1 MRTQYLHQ
9 QRPGVECDLS
19 HGRTTWLHFK
29 PTYKHLG
36 FTYAA
41 SQSIDVELRSCIGQ
55 AQQAI
60 PTIGKPILF
69 NRHLEVRLRLSRVLV
84 ETNVNMLR
92 KVMRIGPTHHHA
104 NAKILAQTDT
114 LDVRVLLALDR
125 LRYARK
131 LFTVG
136 PEFLQHLVHV
146 EHSSS
151 LDSWLHGLAADLQG
165 MNQVIPGSVPFDDTQ
180 DFTEVIDY

>member
-1 MRTQYLHQ
+1 MWRSHGPLKGRGTRTSSLQTCQTYRWSFHSQGFTINFGLNKTNVVISFQGKKAAPAMRTQYLHQ

-69 NRHLEVRLRLSRVLV
+69 NRHLEVRLPPLS
-84 ETNVNMLR
+84 
-92 KVMRIGPTHHHA
+92 GPGGNQTLLWFG
-104 NAKILAQTDT
+104 NLAHSHSAPDA
-114 LDVRVLLALDR
+114 DLA
-125 LRYARK
+125 
-131 LFTVG
+131 
-136 PEFLQHLVHV
+136 
-146 EHSSS
+146 HSSCEHAEES
-151 LDSWLHGLAADLQG
+151 NAH
-165 MNQVIPGSVPFDDTQ
+165 
-180 DFTEVIDY
+180 